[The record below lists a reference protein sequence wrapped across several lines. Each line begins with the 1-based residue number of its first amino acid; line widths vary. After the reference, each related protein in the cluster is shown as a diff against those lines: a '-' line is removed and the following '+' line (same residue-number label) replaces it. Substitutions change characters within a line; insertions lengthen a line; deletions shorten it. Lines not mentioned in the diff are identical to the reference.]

1 MRRIKVSLL
10 IGAVLALFMISDSYA
25 RMGMWNS
32 GGWGMGGSYCGMYNN
47 GTVETITGEVM
58 KIDKFFPSRGMHNGI
73 QLIVKTDK
81 ETIPVQLGP
90 AWYIEKQD
98 FKVAVKDKI
107 TVKGS
112 RITFNGKPAIIATE
126 IKNGDAVLKLWSDDG
141 YPLWSGQGW
150 R

>member
-1 MRRIKVSLL
+1 MRRMKVSLITGMIL
-10 IGAVLALFMISDSYA
+10 SMFMISDSNA

-32 GGWGMGGSYCGMYNN
+32 GGWGMGGSYCGMYNS
-47 GTVETITGEVM
+47 GTLETISGEVV
-58 KIDKFFPSRGMHNGI
+58 KIDNFVPLRGMHNGI

-81 ETIPVQLGP
+81 ETVAVHLGP
-90 AWYIEKQD
+90 AWYIERQD
-98 FKVAVKDKI
+98 FKIAVKDKI

-112 RITFNGKPAIIATE
+112 RITFNGKPAMMAAE
-126 IKNGDAVLKLWSDDG
+126 VKNGDSVLKLWNENG